1 MEGKK
6 TLDRKNVAAILLIVA
21 GGVLLLETFDI
32 VDFSLKHIIFNW
44 KTLLIAIGLIILF
57 SSENKIPAYVLI
69 GLGVVF
75 WLPSIGHYDIRLHQ
89 VFWPLVL
96 IGIGVV
102 IISRRNVHSKF
113 GSGQQGKM
121 RTADGSVE
129 NDYIDDVSI
138 FGGGIKRYSSQ
149 NLRGGNITA
158 IFGGSEI
165 DLTAS
170 QMSAEG
176 TVVDVFTMF
185 GGTKLIVP
193 GTWQVRSEAT
203 SLFGGF
209 SDKRHIKPAEVM
221 NDKVLLIKGV
231 VLFGGVEIKS
241 Y

>member
-1 MEGKK
+1 MEDKK
-6 TLDRKNVAAILLIVA
+6 SFDRKNIAAILLIVA

-75 WLPSIGHYDIRLHQ
+75 WIPSIGHYDIRLHQ

-96 IGIGVV
+96 IGVGVV

-121 RTADGSVE
+121 QAADGSVE

-149 NLRGGNITA
+149 NLKGGNITA

-176 TVVDVFTMF
+176 AVVDVFTMF

-209 SDKRHIKPAEVM
+209 SDKRHIKPAEIM
-221 NDKVLLIKGV
+221 DDKVLLIKGV